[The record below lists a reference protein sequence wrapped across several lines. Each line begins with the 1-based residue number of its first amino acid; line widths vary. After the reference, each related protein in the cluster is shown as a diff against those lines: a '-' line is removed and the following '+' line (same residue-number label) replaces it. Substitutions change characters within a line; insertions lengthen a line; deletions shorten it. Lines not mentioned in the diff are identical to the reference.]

1 MSTKE
6 KLLALVKA
14 SPDIYSGEKLAQTLE
29 VSRTAVWKAIRELE
43 KAGYR
48 FEHTPSGYRYLPS
61 DVLAANEIA
70 TGLPADLAIEIKP
83 SSESTMKD
91 AKLAFAAGES
101 TPRLLIAETQNAGHG
116 RFGRPFFSPKGQGI
130 YMTLLLAPNKTFGEL
145 PQYTLLAAVAVCRA
159 IETLTGEYCEIK
171 WVNDIYLKG
180 KKIVGILSEA
190 TSNFESGTITSV
202 SIGMGINFAI
212 PQASFPAELQ
222 VKATSLFPD
231 SEPKIT
237 RNQLIQKIWEEFFAL
252 EAALP
257 DMSYLEEYRKRS
269 FVLGKQVSFTL
280 QKQHYQGI
288 AQAITDDGQLVVATE
303 SGPITLH
310 SGEISLERIE

>member
-14 SPDIYSGEKLAQTLE
+14 TPEIYSGEKLAQELQ

-48 FEHTPSGYRYLPS
+48 FEHTANGYRYLPS
-61 DVLAANEIA
+61 DVLEATEIR
-70 TGLPADLAIEIKP
+70 TGLPKELAVEITE

-91 AKLAFAAGES
+91 AKLAFTAGAS
-101 TPRLLIAETQNAGHG
+101 TPRLFITETQVGGHG

-130 YMTLLLAPNKTFGEL
+130 YMTLLLTPNQSFAEL

-159 IETLTGEYCEIK
+159 IEELTGEYCQIK
-171 WVNDIYLKG
+171 WVNDIYLRG
-180 KKIVGILSEA
+180 KKLVGILSEA
-190 TSNFESGTITSV
+190 TSDFESGTIASV

-212 PQASFPAELQ
+212 PQTGFPEELQ
-222 VKATSLFPD
+222 AKATSLFAKETPT
-231 SEPKIT
+231 IT
-237 RNQLIQKIWEEFFAL
+237 RNQLIQNVWQQFFAL
-252 EAALP
+252 VENLP
-257 DMSYLEEYRKRS
+257 NMDYLAEYRERS

-288 AQAITDDGQLVVATE
+288 ATEITDEGQLIVDTE
-303 SGPITLH
+303 SGPITLN
-310 SGEISLERIE
+310 SGEISLENIQ